1 MGMDLRERLGKIP
14 LVHWFVGLLK
24 KVKLPAFEGLSLYG
38 LIELYLMG
46 IVKGALSTR
55 ASSIAFSLFM
65 ALFPLLIF
73 LVTLVPFVIPYVSVG
88 NENFDAQFL
97 EFLESFLPSATSEY
111 FGQIYQQIKDQ
122 KQGGLLSTTFLL
134 SIFLV
139 ANGVNAIF
147 GGFENSY
154 HVELT
159 RSFFRQYAYALMVG
173 MILSILLILG
183 AVIYVYFEFYILD
196 VANVSLSE
204 AFGHEPAQGDSFW
217 IRLVKILYF
226 LLMTYLVTAIL
237 YYFGTA
243 EGRNAKFFSAGALM
257 TTLLFLATSYFFG
270 IYVDKFA
277 RYNELYGAL
286 GGLLILMVF
295 IWLNSNIILLGF
307 ELNATMNSL
316 KRTHQRQQARAREGG
331 ESVSEGKFPDG

>member
-1 MGMDLRERLGKIP
+1 MSKAIEEQLEKIP
-14 LVHWFVGLLK
+14 VINWVVRLLK
-24 KVKLPAFEGLSLYG
+24 NIKLKAFEGLSFYD
-38 LIELYLMG
+38 LMEMYVVG
-46 IVKGALSTR
+46 IVKGTLSSR

-73 LVTLVPFVIPYVSVG
+73 LVTLVPFIIPYVSVG

-97 EFLESFLPSATSEY
+97 DFLESFLPSATSDY
-111 FGQIYQQIKDQ
+111 FGDIYQQIKDQ
-122 KQGGLLSTTFLL
+122 KQGGLLSSAFLV

-159 RSFFRQYAYALMVG
+159 RNFFRQYAYALVIG
-173 MILSILLILG
+173 LILSILLIIG
-183 AVIYVYFEFYILD
+183 AVAFVYFEFYILEYTSEYLEKTLGYD
-196 VANVSLSE
+196 VDQGDNVGIQIAKIVFFLSLS
-204 AFGHEPAQGDSFW
+204 
-217 IRLVKILYF
+217 
-226 LLMTYLVTAIL
+226 YLTTAIL

-243 EGRNAKFFSAGALM
+243 EGRNARFFSAGALM
-257 TTLLFLATSYFFG
+257 TTLLFLLTSYLFG
-270 IYVDKFA
+270 IYVEKFA

-295 IWLNSNIILLGF
+295 IWLNSNILLLGF
-307 ELNATMNSL
+307 ELNATLNSL
-316 KRTHQRQQARAREGG
+316 KKRHERQQNNQ
-331 ESVSEGKFPDG
+331 